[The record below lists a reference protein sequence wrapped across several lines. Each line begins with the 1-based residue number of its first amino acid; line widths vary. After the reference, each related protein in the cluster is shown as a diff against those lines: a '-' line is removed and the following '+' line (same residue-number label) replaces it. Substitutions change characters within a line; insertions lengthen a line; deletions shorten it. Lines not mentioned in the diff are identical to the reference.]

1 MKKRIL
7 KEKKPDKIIDV
18 QNEKPLSKMTTREKL
33 DILWLQMESKINI
46 RIK

>member
-1 MKKRIL
+1 MKKRIP
-7 KEKKPDKIIDV
+7 KEKKPDKIIDG

>member
-1 MKKRIL
+1 MKKRVS
-7 KEKKPDKIIDV
+7 KEKKPDKIIESP
-18 QNEKPLSKMTTREKL
+18 NEKPLSKMTTREKL